1 MVGLGAWQASSAW
14 HTADMVDT
22 ARANGADGLVFF
34 EYRGAVANQFI
45 PGLLEGPLR
54 EDART
59 PWAK

>member
-1 MVGLGAWQASSAW
+1 
-14 HTADMVDT
+14 MVDT